1 MLSSPF
7 FPSALCRT
15 PSPQALAC
23 PAAAVRTLGT
33 EAEPR
38 EGRPLGD
45 GEVQTQCM
53 SLEARLLRSL
63 ASRVRSDSGPRS
75 SFLFFIVHLLPIH
88 PTVPLTNHF
97 LCFCWDFP
105 SSLVC
110 CSTKFGFSW
119 AVLVSKANVQF
130 WNCLASETDKL
141 KITKEKSNFQE
152 VFKTQNKLGSRCS
165 LTYKRSP
172 ISVFVYVLNFIFTL

>member
-1 MLSSPF
+1 MPDPFPTGPRSPSSSSQDSGDRSRAPGG
-7 FPSALCRT
+7 
-15 PSPQALAC
+15 QAPGRWGSSDAVHESGSQ
-23 PAAAVRTLGT
+23 AAAVSGQQSAL
-33 EAEPR
+33 
-38 EGRPLGD
+38 
-45 GEVQTQCM
+45 
-53 SLEARLLRSL
+53 RLWAKVIFPFLH
-63 ASRVRSDSGPRS
+63 S
-75 SFLFFIVHLLPIH
+75 SSAAH

-97 LCFCWDFP
+97 LCFCWDFS